1 MDEPMNAQLGSLDGL
16 GHWTVG
22 EDELW
27 ADEELDNDSPD
38 WKMKVWIEE
47 DPDEY

>member
-1 MDEPMNAQLGSLDGL
+1 MDEPMNGYSGFSDGL
-16 GHWTVG
+16 GYEGVG

-27 ADEELDNDSPD
+27 ADEELDNDSLD